1 MTETARMLA
10 AKAGMRVSS
19 GGYSNLILDASFRNS
34 RLDQRDKAFAAALF
48 YGALERRIT
57 LDREIARFCSRP
69 LEKLTPAVLESLR
82 LGVYQILYM
91 DSVPDSAAVSESVE
105 LVKALGAASASGFV
119 NGVLRSFLR
128 GGKADFGALPPTERL
143 SAEYAAPLWLCEKWT
158 AEYGP
163 ERAEIALRASLG
175 APPVWIRVNT
185 LKTSP
190 AELTALLAAEGIPAE
205 DCDFL
210 PDALKTA
217 CAAPDGTDCYK
228 KGLFHVQDISSQLCV
243 AALDPKPG
251 ERVYDC
257 CAAPGGKT
265 FTAAERMGNTGELI
279 AGELHPKRAALIEEG
294 AKRLGLT
301 NVKTVVGDASVYDG
315 ALGVFDKILCDVP
328 CSGLGVIRRKPEI
341 RFKKPEELSGL
352 PEIQFSITSNAAR
365 HLAPGGVLVY
375 STCTLSRAENEAVTE
390 RLQKECGLIPAPWP
404 SAMLLPKTVL
414 LPEAV
419 RPYSADG
426 FSVTLMPGERGGD
439 GFYFARFQKE

>member
-1 MTETARMLA
+1 MAETARMLA

-19 GGYSNLILDASFRNS
+19 GGYSNLILDSALRNS

-48 YGALERRIT
+48 YGTLERRIT

-82 LGVYQILYM
+82 LGFYQILYM

-128 GGKADFGALPPTERL
+128 SGGKIDFGALSPMERL
-143 SAEYAAPLWLCEKWT
+143 SAEYAAPLWLCEMWT

-163 ERAEIALRASLG
+163 ERAENALRASLG
-175 APPVWIRVNT
+175 APPVWIRVNSLRT
-185 LKTSP
+185 DA

-205 DCDFL
+205 ACGFL

-265 FTAAERMGNTGELI
+265 FTAAERMGSTGELL
-279 AGELHPKRAALIEEG
+279 AGELHPKRAALIGEG
-294 AKRLGLT
+294 AARLGLT
-301 NVKTVVGDASVYDG
+301 NVKTAVGDASVYDE

-341 RFKKPEELSGL
+341 RFKKPEDLSGL
-352 PEIQFSITSNAAR
+352 PEIQFSIASNAAR
-365 HLAPGGVLVY
+365 YLAPGGVLVY

-390 RLQKECGLIPAPWP
+390 RLQKECGLAPAE
-404 SAMLLPKTVL
+404 

-419 RPYSADG
+419 KPYSADG
-426 FSVTLMPGERGGD
+426 FSVTLMPGELDCD